1 MKFENDFDES
11 DSVTTKNKKIR
22 KINEIKNSLKLS
34 LNTVDN
40 HVIKEEVDELWG
52 REQII
57 ITQGCQ
63 ALF

>member
-40 HVIKEEVDELWG
+40 HVIKEEVDEL
-52 REQII
+52 
-57 ITQGCQ
+57 
-63 ALF
+63 

>member
-1 MKFENDFDES
+1 
-11 DSVTTKNKKIR
+11 
-22 KINEIKNSLKLS
+22 LS